1 LEWQKAA
8 RFCHTYE
15 MLKPHKTLRPLAA
28 SPVYLA
34 AHAINRV
41 ICTLPAGTAYFIGI
55 VLITMCTGQ
64 LVHHQGSLARAALPY
79 VVHLRWGWHRVE
91 RAMERGKVSLD
102 ALFERAVTWCLESL
116 PVEPVRLGRER
127 RTVHAVDSSTVARL
141 RANKKRSARLGKGY
155 CHRAQRAVQAN
166 LVAVL
171 TTVVLIGGVRVG
183 LVRRTRFGATCQ
195 EAVAQVFTDLPAS
208 TEKRLFS
215 VDAGIA
221 TIEQLRVATEQNALV
236 GRLRKNVTLRR
247 APAPKRPGKRGRP
260 ALHGPVLHPGAKRL
274 EGRPDED
281 TTIRLEDR
289 EVRVRRWRN
298 LHFRETPR
306 TLMDV
311 VRVDDPA
318 HKRPLLIGTTAR
330 ELPTDE
336 IRAAYGHRW
345 PVETNFYV
353 AQGTCAMEMP
363 RAWSATAVE
372 RRISLAL
379 LAGSLLKAIAAA
391 CSPLP
396 MGPWDVKAVAS
407 AGRLANHL
415 ALQAGNFVALAL
427 RGLAPRTYR
436 KITEATETTE
446 LQLPVAA

>member
-1 LEWQKAA
+1 
-8 RFCHTYE
+8 
-15 MLKPHKTLRPLAA
+15 MP
-28 SPVYLA
+28 PVYLA
-34 AHAINRV
+34 ASAVNNLVRA
-41 ICTLPAGTAYFIGI
+41 LPAGTAYFIG
-55 VLITMCTGQ
+55 VVFLTMFTGQ

-102 ALFERAVTWCLESL
+102 MLFERALTWCLECV
-116 PVEPVRLGRER
+116 PVEPVCLGRER
-127 RTVHAVDSSTVARL
+127 RTVHALDASTVARR
-141 RANKKRSARLGKGY
+141 RANKKRCALLGKGY

-166 LVAVL
+166 LVAAL
-171 TTVVLIGGVRVG
+171 TTVVLIRGVRVG
-183 LVRRTRFGATCQ
+183 LIRRARFGATCQ
-195 EAVAQVFTDLPAS
+195 EAVAKVFAALPES
-208 TEKRLFS
+208 MEKRLFS

-221 TIEQLRVATEQNALV
+221 TVAQFRAATEQDALV

-247 APAPKRPGKRGRP
+247 APAPKRPGTRGRS
-260 ALHGPVLHPGAKRL
+260 AVHGPVLHPGAKRP

-281 TTIRLEDR
+281 TTLRIEDR

-306 TLMDV
+306 TLLDV

-318 HKRPLLIGTTAR
+318 YKRPLLIGTTAR
-330 ELPTDE
+330 ELTTDE
-336 IRAAYGHRW
+336 IRSAYAHRW
-345 PVETNFYV
+345 PIETNFYV

-391 CSPLP
+391 CGPLP
-396 MGPWDVKAVAS
+396 MGPWDVKAAAS

-415 ALQAGNFVALAL
+415 ALHATNFVTLAL
-427 RGLAPRTYR
+427 QGLAPRTYR
-436 KITEATETTE
+436 KMTDPKETTE
-446 LQLPVAA
+446 LQLPLAA

>member
-1 LEWQKAA
+1 
-8 RFCHTYE
+8 
-15 MLKPHKTLRPLAA
+15 MLKPDKTRRPLAA
-28 SPVYLA
+28 SPVYLTA
-34 AHAINRV
+34 TAINSV
-41 ICTLPAGTAYFIGI
+41 IRTLPASTAYFIGI

-91 RAMERGKVSLD
+91 RAMERGQVSLD
-102 ALFERAVTWCLESL
+102 TLFERAVTWCLANL
-116 PVEPVRLGRER
+116 PVEPVRLGSEQ
-127 RTVHAVDSSTVARL
+127 RTVQAIDSSTIARL
-141 RANKKRSARLGKGY
+141 RANLKRSALMGKGY

-171 TTVVLIGGVRVG
+171 TTVVWIGGVRVG

-195 EAVAQVFTDLPAS
+195 EAVAHVFADLPVS
-208 TEKRLFS
+208 TEPRLFS

-221 TIEQLRVATEQNALV
+221 TIEQFRAATAQDALV
-236 GRLRKNVTLRR
+236 GRLRKNVTLRQ
-247 APAPKRPGKRGRP
+247 APPPKRPGKRGRP
-260 ALHGPVLHPGAKRL
+260 VLHGPVLHPGAKRP

-281 TTIRLEDR
+281 TTLHVEGR

-298 LHFRETPR
+298 LHFRQTPR
-306 TLMDV
+306 TLIDV

-318 HKRPLLIGTTAR
+318 YKRPLLMGTTAR
-330 ELPTDE
+330 ELTTDE
-336 IRAAYGHRW
+336 IRAAYRHRW

-391 CSPLP
+391 CPPLP
-396 MGPWDVKAVAS
+396 MGPWDRKPAAS

-415 ALQAGNFVALAL
+415 SLQAQHFATLAL
-427 RGLAPRTYR
+427 HGLTPRTYR
-436 KITEATETTE
+436 KSPSPNETAE
-446 LQLPVAA
+446 LALPVAA

>member
-1 LEWQKAA
+1 V
-8 RFCHTYE
+8 
-15 MLKPHKTLRPLAA
+15 P
-28 SPVYLA
+28 PVYLA
-34 AHAINRV
+34 ASAINNLV
-41 ICTLPAGTAYFIGI
+41 CVLPAGTAYFIGI
-55 VLITMCTGQ
+55 VFITMFTGQ
-64 LVHHQGSLARAALPY
+64 LVHHRGSLARAALPY

-91 RAMERGKVSLD
+91 RAMERGKVSLE
-102 ALFERAVTWCLESL
+102 ALFDRAFAWCLASL
-116 PVEPVRLGRER
+116 PVEPVRLGSEG
-127 RTVHAVDSSTVARL
+127 RTVHAIDSSTVVRL
-141 RANKKRSARLGKGY
+141 RANKKRSALLGKGY
-155 CHRAQRAVQAN
+155 CQRAQRAVQAN

-171 TTVVLIGGVRVG
+171 TTVVRIGGVRVG

-195 EAVAQVFTDLPAS
+195 EAVAQVFAALPAS
-208 TEKRLFS
+208 PAKRLFS

-221 TIEQLRVATEQNALV
+221 TIEQFRAATERDALV

-247 APAPKRPGKRGRP
+247 APHPQHPGKRGRP
-260 ALHGPVLHPGAKRL
+260 PLHGLVVHPGAKRP

-281 TTIRLEDR
+281 TTVLIEDR
-289 EVRVRRWRN
+289 TVRVRRWRS
-298 LHFRETPR
+298 LHFREAHQTFI
-306 TLMDV
+306 DV

-318 HKRPLLIGTTAR
+318 YKRPLLIGTTAR
-330 ELPTDE
+330 ELTTAE
-336 IRAAYGHRW
+336 IRSAYGHRW

-391 CSPLP
+391 CAPLS
-396 MGPWDVKAVAS
+396 MGPWDLKAVAS

-427 RGLAPRTYR
+427 QDLAPRMYR
-436 KITEATETTE
+436 KITNAKETTKV
-446 LQLPVAA
+446 QLPLAA